1 MKIVH
6 GAVVVS
12 LVAGCASGG
21 AAPPSGPGPAQGAHE
36 GHGHGHGPGHGHG
49 HHGQGM
55 QHRFDGAEGWAKV
68 FDAEDRDAWQKPD
81 EVLSAMGLD
90 KGGKGTELVADV
102 GAGTGYFSVK
112 IAKRVPSGK
121 VFAVDV
127 EGDMVRYLKERATR
141 EGLTNLVAVQ
151 STADDPKIPEPVD
164 VVLVVDTLHHI
175 GAREAYF
182 KKLRASLRPGGR
194 VVIVDFHAEATMGP
208 PKEHRL
214 SVDDVVAEA
223 KASGLV
229 KRSESRLP
237 QQYVLVLTAQ

>member
-21 AAPPSGPGPAQGAHE
+21 AAPPSGPGSAQGAHV

-175 GAREAYF
+175 G
-182 KKLRASLRPGGR
+182 
-194 VVIVDFHAEATMGP
+194 
-208 PKEHRL
+208 
-214 SVDDVVAEA
+214 
-223 KASGLV
+223 
-229 KRSESRLP
+229 
-237 QQYVLVLTAQ
+237 

>member
-1 MKIVH
+1 MKMVH

-12 LVAGCASGG
+12 LVAGCASGS
-21 AAPPSGPGPAQGAHE
+21 AAPPSTPHPDHE
-36 GHGHGHGPGHGHG
+36 AHGHGHGHG

-55 QHRFDGAEGWAKV
+55 HHRFDGAEGWAKV

-81 EVLSAMGLD
+81 EVLAAMGLSAD
-90 KGGKGTELVADV
+90 GKGAQLVADV

-112 IAKRVPSGK
+112 IAKRVPAGK
-121 VFAVDV
+121 VYAVDV

-141 EGLTNLVAVQ
+141 EGLTNLVAVE

-164 VVLVVDTLHHI
+164 VILVVDTLHHV
-175 GAREAYF
+175 GGREAYF
-182 KKLRASLRPGGR
+182 GKLRASLRPGGR
-194 VVIVDFHAEATMGP
+194 VVIVDFHADATMGP

-214 SVDDVVAEA
+214 SVEQVVAEA
-223 KASGLV
+223 KAGGLV

-237 QQYVLVLTAQ
+237 QQYVLVFSAP

>member
-21 AAPPSGPGPAQGAHE
+21 AAPPSGPGPAQGAHV

-68 FDAEDRDAWQKPD
+68 FDSEDRDAWQKPD

-112 IAKRVPSGK
+112 IA
-121 VFAVDV
+121 
-127 EGDMVRYLKERATR
+127 T
-141 EGLTNLVAVQ
+141 GLQ
-151 STADDPKIPEPVD
+151 STLSFSALNLLQARDNRVIDTYSSVGVLQSEVRTKEPSQSTYYV
-164 VVLVVDTLHHI
+164 
-175 GAREAYF
+175 
-182 KKLRASLRPGGR
+182 RAA
-194 VVIVDFHAEATMGP
+194 VNF
-208 PKEHRL
+208 
-214 SVDDVVAEA
+214 
-223 KASGLV
+223 
-229 KRSESRLP
+229 
-237 QQYVLVLTAQ
+237 